1 MHRQRKKEDKRGE
14 KTQHNIKKHAHVSF
28 SFY

>member
-14 KTQHNIKKHAHVSF
+14 KTQHKKDMLMFLSHF
-28 SFY
+28 IE